1 MPPMIEE
8 KKGGV
13 RLHLF
18 IQPKAS
24 RNEVIGPHNGE
35 IKIKLTAPPV
45 DGKANEEL
53 IEYLSE
59 IFSVSKK
66 QILITKGE
74 SNRHKTVEITDIS
87 PELAQR
93 LLLIK

>member
-1 MPPMIEE
+1 MIESI
-8 KKGGV
+8 KGGV

-24 RNEVIGPHNGE
+24 RNEVVGPHNGE
-35 IKIKLTAPPV
+35 IKIKLSAPPV

-53 IEYLSE
+53 IEFLSK
-59 IFSVSKK
+59 IFSVPKR
-66 QILITKGE
+66 QITLLKGE
-74 SNRHKTVEITDIS
+74 TNRHKTVEIANVS
-87 PELAQR
+87 PDEAEK

>member
-1 MPPMIEE
+1 MIEE
-8 KKGGV
+8 IKGGV

-35 IKIKLTAPPV
+35 IKIKLSAPPV

-53 IEYLSE
+53 VEFLSE
-59 IFSVSKK
+59 IFKIPK
-66 QILITKGE
+66 RQITLTKGDT
-74 SNRHKTVEITDIS
+74 NRHKTVELVGVQEKDARIILKS
-87 PELAQR
+87 S
-93 LLLIK
+93 